1 MGTYIILTRL
11 TDDGAET
18 IKSNPERIRE
28 VNADLEKMNVQVKM
42 QYATLGEI
50 DFLSIVEAPDNETVM
65 RAAIEL
71 GSRGTVRVQSLPAV
85 PVDELIASI
94 KGSG

>member
-11 TDDGAET
+11 TDDGAAT

-28 VNADLEKMNVQVKM
+28 VNADLEKMNVQVKT

-71 GSRGTVRVQSLPAV
+71 GSRGTVRVQSLPAI
-85 PVDELIASI
+85 PVDELIASV
-94 KGSG
+94 KSSA